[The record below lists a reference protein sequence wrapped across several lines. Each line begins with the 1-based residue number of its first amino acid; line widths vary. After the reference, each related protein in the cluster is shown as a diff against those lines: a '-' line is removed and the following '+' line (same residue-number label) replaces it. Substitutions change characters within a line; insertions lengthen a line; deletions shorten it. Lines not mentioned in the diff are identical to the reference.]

1 MSLALLASVSQ
12 CVLQIMCGCS
22 RIAKRHTAKKR
33 HTWTWRAA
41 DSTACSIS
49 GEWKRVCLI
58 CGSHDGPH
66 CQILRRG
73 SQHSFQPIFHSSIWH
88 WSRNIFFFFC
98 KHDLFS
104 KDCKQ
109 QYCHKLLSYIQ
120 AYIHTYMVIYTRD
133 TYRKILLIIAN
144 TISNRRK
151 KYRVWYRIW

>member
-1 MSLALLASVSQ
+1 MGHNVN
-12 CVLQIMCGCS
+12 GE
-22 RIAKRHTAKKR
+22 RHFILDIKVV
-33 HTWTWRAA
+33 A
-41 DSTACSIS
+41 DDI
-49 GEWKRVCLI
+49 
-58 CGSHDGPH
+58 
-66 CQILRRG
+66 
-73 SQHSFQPIFHSSIWH
+73 
-88 WSRNIFFFFC
+88 FFFC

-151 KYRVWYRIW
+151 KV